1 MCIDLYTSEL
11 FAVEVGFSVE
21 CDRDDIFVSP
31 VSDIF
36 FVLVW
41 GIGMEVL
48 LVESFVC
55 VDEPFFFASDK
66 AVIIEFEDAR
76 LGVEF
81 TFSEFLQ
88 EAVDRFDVIV
98 VFVKVYFSERG
109 FHDIKVG
116 EVNAEQVGAQGV
128 DVVCVGE
135 FRVVVLVEPLRGD
148 FFINTGLTHEGSSTC
163 RDGVRVVTANEQAG
177 VVRLPLV
184 DEVFFSY
191 TVFVGCDLVFDR
203 VPVRVSLLTLTF
215 VELKHEFAVQNG
227 IIVTEDEFHI
237 ADGGNVIVTEELL
250 QSFVDSVFADAFGVA
265 FEDDE
270 YLWIA
275 SWELDNISDEAN
287 KILCF
292 SRFSSEV
299 VEYVFQVIHSA
310 DVTFCVGDI
319 FEGEFEGFIVH
330 VVGCG
335 VVFELVVGLTG
346 HRSVT
351 PVSIIRNPFFKD
363 TPSDGLPVFVDRLI
377 FVCF

>member
-1 MCIDLYTSEL
+1 VCIDLYTSEL
-11 FAVEVGFSVE
+11 FAVEVGFGVE

-36 FVLVW
+36 LVLVW

-55 VDEPFFFASDK
+55 LDEPFFFASDK
-66 AVIIEFEDAR
+66 AVISEFEDAR

-81 TFSEFLQ
+81 TLSEFLQ

-98 VFVKVYFSERG
+98 VFVKVYFGERG

-116 EVNAEQVGAQGV
+116 EVHAEQVGAQGV
-128 DVVCVGE
+128 DVVSVGE

-163 RDGVRVVTANEQAG
+163 RDGVGVVAANEQAG

-227 IIVTEDEFHI
+227 IIVTEDEFHV
-237 ADGGNVIVTEELL
+237 ADGGNVIVTEEFL
-250 QSFVDSVFADAFGVA
+250 QSFVDSVFADAFSVA

-275 SWELDNISDEAN
+275 SWKLDDISDEAN
-287 KILCF
+287 KVLCF

-299 VEYVFQVIHSA
+299 VEYVFQVVHSA
-310 DVTFCVGDI
+310 DVTFCVGDV

>member
-116 EVNAEQVGAQGV
+116 EVHAEQVGAQGV

-275 SWELDNISDEAN
+275 SWELDDISDEAN
-287 KILCF
+287 KVLRF